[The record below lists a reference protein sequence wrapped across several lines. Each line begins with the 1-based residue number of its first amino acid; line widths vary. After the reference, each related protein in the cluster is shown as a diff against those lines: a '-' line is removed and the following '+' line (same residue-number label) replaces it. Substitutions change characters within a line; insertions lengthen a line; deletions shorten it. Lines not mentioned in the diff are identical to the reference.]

1 MVVTIQFKGS
11 LRDRRPS
18 SDRYL
23 GEDRWDIPEGSTLG
37 RILQMLRLSEQEA
50 AIFFIN
56 GKRVDKDYAMK
67 EGDDLEVF
75 SPISGG

>member
-1 MVVTIQFKGS
+1 M
-11 LRDRRPS
+11 
-18 SDRYL
+18 
-23 GEDRWDIPEGSTLG
+23 G
-37 RILQMLRLSEQEA
+37 RLLQELRLSEQEA